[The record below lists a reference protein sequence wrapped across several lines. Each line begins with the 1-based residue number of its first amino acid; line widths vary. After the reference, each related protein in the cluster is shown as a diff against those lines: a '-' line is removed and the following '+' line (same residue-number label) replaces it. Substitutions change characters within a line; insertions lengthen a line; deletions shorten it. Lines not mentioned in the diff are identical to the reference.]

1 MGLQGQIIPYKN
13 GEIEEDDDERAG
25 KEISPFPPPPLHS
38 KFAVVGYALTS
49 KKIKSFLKPKLEGL
63 ARNKGIL
70 FVAID
75 QNRPLSDQ
83 GPFDIVL
90 HKLTGKEW
98 RQILEDYR
106 RTHPEVTVLDPPDAI
121 QHLHNRQ
128 SMLQCV
134 ADMNL
139 SNSYGKVGIPKQL
152 VIKKDASSIPGAV
165 AKAGLMLPIV
175 AKPLVAD
182 GSAKSHELSLAY
194 DQQSL
199 QKLEPPLVL
208 QEFVNHGGV
217 MFKVYIVGETIK
229 VVRRFSLPD
238 VCKRELSNIAGVF
251 RFPRVSCA
259 AASADN
265 ADLDPGVAELPPR
278 PLLEKLA
285 RELCRRLGLRLFNL
299 DIIREHGTRDRF
311 YVIDINYF
319 PGKCHEQ
326 LVNSNPMICIVISLG
341 ISIIAAQNDDELS
354 GGGNSFIHPSDNP
367 STLRPMLGSARRK
380 GKNKEDEEEK
390 DEDNMDV
397 DFQSWL
403 LRLIPIKWP
412 SKSSFSLRICATSIV
427 GASKG
432 RSYLSQIHH
441 VINNFCAIVVCS
453 GKFWSILWAKRVKI
467 TLAEKGI
474 KYESMKQNLIDK
486 SPLLLEMNPVLKR

>member
-1 MGLQGQIIPYKN
+1 MLLHDEIVPFNRN
-13 GEIEEDDDERAG
+13 GKLGDNSHYHGEEEDDEM
-25 KEISPFPPPPLHS
+25 ISSVSPTTCRSLQR
-38 KFAVVGYALTS
+38 KLVVGYALTS
-49 KKIKSFLKPKLEGL
+49 KKIKSFLQPKFQGL

-75 QNRPLSDQ
+75 PNKPLSDQ

-98 RQILEDYR
+98 RQILEDFR

-139 SNSYGKVGIPKQL
+139 SNSYGKVDVPRQL
-152 VIKKDASSIPGAV
+152 VVKRDAAFIPVAV
-165 AKAGLMLPIV
+165 LKAGLMLPIV

-194 DQQSL
+194 DQESL

-217 MFKVYIVGETIK
+217 LFKVYIVGEAIK

-238 VCKRELSNIAGVF
+238 VCKRELSKNAGVF
-251 RFPRVSCA
+251 HFPRVSCA

-265 ADLDPGVAELPPR
+265 ADLDPGVAELPPQ

-285 RELCRRLGLRLFNL
+285 KELRRRLGLRLFNL
-299 DIIREHGTRDRF
+299 DIIREHGTRDQF

-319 PGKCHEQ
+319 PGYGKMPEYEHIFTDF
-326 LVNSNPMICIVISLG
+326 LLSLG
-341 ISIIAAQNDDELS
+341 QNQYKKR
-354 GGGNSFIHPSDNP
+354 
-367 STLRPMLGSARRK
+367 ST
-380 GKNKEDEEEK
+380 
-390 DEDNMDV
+390 
-397 DFQSWL
+397 
-403 LRLIPIKWP
+403 
-412 SKSSFSLRICATSIV
+412 
-427 GASKG
+427 
-432 RSYLSQIHH
+432 
-441 VINNFCAIVVCS
+441 
-453 GKFWSILWAKRVKI
+453 
-467 TLAEKGI
+467 
-474 KYESMKQNLIDK
+474 
-486 SPLLLEMNPVLKR
+486 